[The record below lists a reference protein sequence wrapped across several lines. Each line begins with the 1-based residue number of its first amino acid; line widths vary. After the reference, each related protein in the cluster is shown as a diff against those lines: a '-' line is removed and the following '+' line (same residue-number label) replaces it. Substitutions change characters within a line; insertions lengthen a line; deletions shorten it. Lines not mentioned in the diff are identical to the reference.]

1 MLQIPPSLRISLGLV
16 LITLSVVLLGNFIGL
31 IPDRSIVAMQ
41 ARKTAAE
48 SLAVQCT
55 LAARD
60 NNIAAVKKTM
70 DVIVSSQPDILSL
83 GLRGVDGS
91 YLTQSDKHQTSWVA
105 PPGNESTA
113 THWQVPIYN
122 GNSPWGVLEIS
133 FASLYSFSVLGYPM
147 NPFYVLLIF
156 FAGVSFI
163 GFFIFL
169 KRTLRYLD
177 PTEVMPSRVK
187 TLLDTLTE
195 GVIIIDTN
203 ENIILVN
210 SAFAK
215 ELKRSAE
222 SLMGLKISELPWI
235 DNETKMP
242 YKSNPWTHAITE
254 KQAQMNKHICLNTET
269 NNFRTYQAN
278 FSPIVDDK
286 GNCRGAL
293 ATFEDVTALE
303 ILATQDPLTGCLN
316 RRSFFTRAAEQFKE
330 NQANKTPI
338 SCIMVDIDLFKSI
351 NDTYGH
357 AVGDV
362 VIQEFANIL
371 LSSIKGTDLLC
382 RYGGE
387 EFCITLPQ
395 CRLDVAGEIAERTRS
410 KIEKRC
416 IMYAPAGLEISI
428 TSSFGVSSSEL
439 GADSLHELIEQADK
453 ALYMAKNK
461 GRNRVIKSESL
472 KKNMPVQ
479 HSMGQAQ
486 VR

>member
-1 MLQIPPSLRISLGLV
+1 MIHIPPSLRISLGLV

-48 SLAVQCT
+48 SLAVQCS
-55 LAARD
+55 LAAQD
-60 NNIAAVKKTM
+60 NNIVAVKKTM
-70 DVIVSSQPDILSL
+70 DALVSSQPDILSL
-83 GLRGVDGS
+83 GLRGDDGT
-91 YLTQSDKHQTSWVA
+91 YLTRSDNHQINWVA
-105 PPGNESTA
+105 PPGEESSA
-113 THWQVPIYN
+113 THWQVPIFN
-122 GNSPWGVLEIS
+122 GNSRWGVLEIS
-133 FASLYSFSVLGYPM
+133 FASLYSFTVLGYPI
-147 NPFYVLLIF
+147 NPFYLLLIF

-163 GFFIFL
+163 GFFIFM

-187 TLLDTLTE
+187 KLLDTLTE
-195 GVIIIDTN
+195 GVIIMDTDKH
-203 ENIILVN
+203 IILVN

-215 ELKRSAE
+215 EIGRSAE
-222 SLMGLKISELPWI
+222 SLMGLDISKLPWI

-242 YKSNPWTHAITE
+242 YKLRPWSNAISE
-254 KQAQMNKHICLNTET
+254 KQAQLNKHISLPTEK
-269 NNFRTYQAN
+269 NSYRTYQTN
-278 FSPIVDDK
+278 FSPILDDN
-286 GNCRGAL
+286 GHCRGAL

-316 RRSFFTRAAEQFKE
+316 RRAFFSRAEEQFKA
-330 NQANKTPI
+330 NQKNKTSV

-371 LSSIKGTDLLC
+371 LSTIKGTDLLC

-395 CRLDVAGEIAERTRS
+395 CTLDVAVVIAERMRS
-410 KIEKRC
+410 KIEERC
-416 IMYAPAGLEISI
+416 IMNVPGDLEILI
-428 TSSFGVSSSEL
+428 TSSFGVSSSDF
-439 GADSLHELIEQADK
+439 GATNLKDLIELADK
-453 ALYMAKNK
+453 ALYRAKEE
-461 GRNRVIKSESL
+461 GRNRVIRSENT
-472 KKNMPVQ
+472 KKNVPVQ
-479 HSMGQAQ
+479 HSMGATLS
-486 VR
+486 